1 MFDGKIDGK
10 FIIGNGD
17 SISQGIVDELGLT
30 KDECKKISHSIWA
43 QIFKEFDDPQNVNVS
58 NNQNINPNSGNNYLV
73 HKNAVIRLSKEC
85 WQKIVNLIN
94 TVLKKNI
101 EIDNNDIL
109 CDGKKIIGAT
119 TGAVGSQS
127 LYMAHI
133 SFYDFTAL
141 AEILC
146 DKDSSKTPGCVPAEL
161 SRATLLEEI
170 ESYFK

>member
-1 MFDGKIDGK
+1 M
-10 FIIGNGD
+10 
-17 SISQGIVDELGLT
+17 V
-30 KDECKKISHSIWA
+30 KKYL
-43 QIFKEFDDPQNVNVS
+43 
-58 NNQNINPNSGNNYLV
+58 PN
-73 HKNAVIRLSKEC
+73 H
-85 WQKIVNLIN
+85 
-94 TVLKKNI
+94 TI

-119 TGAVGSQS
+119 TGEVNSKL

-133 SFYDFTAL
+133 SFYDFSAL

-146 DKDSSKTPGCVPAEL
+146 DKNSSKTPGCVPAEL